1 MRSIID
7 ILRSII
13 IWGVFHIRSRII
25 SFEMRSS
32 IDRNQRGHPSLCSIF
47 FAYFI
52 RAIGWWTRS
61 NRLHSIRFAEEAM
74 TDFLFENVER
84 GIGNASLVK
93 EKRNE
98 SRKQEK
104 RTLMYDCELTPGR
117 PRRSLFGRWQER
129 VFIKTPGVDVVLPL
143 TTLLP
148 REEEEKMRKEND
160 SKNSETQEGPLRA
173 STSLTW
179 RPMGPVRAQSRNEGF
194 IVDFLGE
201 EKGSFPFSFFS
212 CNEALFFLCVCVC
225 VGLDS
230 EMRRL
235 GHVCSH
241 GRSACGSAPAVDS
254 RDIYRW
260 FFIEND
266 SFLHTSQRITR
277 TMTYRRVWN
286 AYWDIWRVG
295 MSVFDSNTYSLAK
308 NDEVLDEPW

>member
-25 SFEMRSS
+25 LLKMRSFF
-32 IDRNQRGHPSLCSIF
+32 DRNQRGHPSLCSIF

-212 CNEALFFLCVCVC
+212 CNEALFLCVCVC
-225 VGLDS
+225 VCWP
-230 EMRRL
+230 RL
-235 GHVCSH
+235 GNASAGTCVFPRPFRMWICSG
-241 GRSACGSAPAVDS
+241 GRLAGHLSVVFH
-254 RDIYRW
+254 RKW
-260 FFIEND
+260 LVF
-266 SFLHTSQRITR
+266 
-277 TMTYRRVWN
+277 TYVSTNN
-286 AYWDIWRVG
+286 AY
-295 MSVFDSNTYSLAK
+295 
-308 NDEVLDEPW
+308 NDLS